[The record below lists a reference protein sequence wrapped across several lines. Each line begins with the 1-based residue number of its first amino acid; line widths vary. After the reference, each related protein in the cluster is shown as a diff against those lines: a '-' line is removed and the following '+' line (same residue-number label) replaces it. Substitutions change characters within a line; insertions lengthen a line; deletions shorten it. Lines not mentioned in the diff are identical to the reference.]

1 MVALEERFSLPED
14 VASRLAELQLRYPNY
29 EINETIIAS
38 IINVTWPHIQQ
49 KEEEA
54 APPDRGWV
62 WSNEALVLVPAYSV
76 ILLLSVVGNALVI
89 LTLLQNKRMR
99 TSTNILL
106 LNLAVSDLLL
116 GVVCMPFTLTG
127 FLLRDFIFGHLM
139 CCVIPFL
146 QAVSVSVSAWTL
158 VTISLERFYG
168 ICYPLQARRWRS
180 VSHAYICCSAVW
192 LLSLIAMSPVAV
204 TSTLHPIQGGRHKCR
219 EVWPSKEVEQVFT
232 MFLLL
237 VLLMVPLLLMLIAYI
252 RIAQVLSQAIR
263 EEEVH
268 TSNHGGSTIE
278 MSNIGTP
285 NGDRKFQ
292 HQASFTS
299 VEKFR
304 LRQQPTNKS
313 ILRRTNQEQFLKS
326 KRRIIKMLTVV
337 VVEFFV
343 CWTPLYVINTAAQWV
358 PNVIYGNLG

>member
-1 MVALEERFSLPED
+1 F
-14 VASRLAELQLRYPNY
+14 
-29 EINETIIAS
+29 
-38 IINVTWPHIQQ
+38 
-49 KEEEA
+49 
-54 APPDRGWV
+54 
-62 WSNEALVLVPAYSV
+62 
-76 ILLLSVVGNALVI
+76 
-89 LTLLQNKRMR
+89 LT
-99 TSTNILL
+99 
-106 LNLAVSDLLL
+106 
-116 GVVCMPFTLTG
+116 
-127 FLLRDFIFGHLM
+127 
-139 CCVIPFL
+139 
-146 QAVSVSVSAWTL
+146 AVSVSVSAWTL

-358 PNVIYGNLG
+358 PNVIYGNLGLVGISTFQLLSYLSSCCNPLTYCFMSRSFRRAFMNAFGCKVTVSAACIVSTANSQDHLRLAHQ